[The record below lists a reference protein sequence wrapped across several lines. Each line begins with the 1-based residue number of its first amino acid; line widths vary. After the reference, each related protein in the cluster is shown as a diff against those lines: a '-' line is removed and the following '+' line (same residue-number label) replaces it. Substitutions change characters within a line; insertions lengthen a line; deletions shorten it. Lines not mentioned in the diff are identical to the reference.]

1 MMNTG
6 YTTKCICRTD
16 TFLLPEKKRERK
28 IHEMI
33 RSISYITIS
42 FFYKHTDASHFLES
56 YCIVLSANIYINSG
70 CMQRTRTI
78 MLKVF
83 VFLGRLYIAVL

>member
-1 MMNTG
+1 MVKTNGFERFMTSEC
-6 YTTKCICRTD
+6 TKT
-16 TFLLPEKKRERK
+16 L
-28 IHEMI
+28 I

-42 FFYKHTDASHFLES
+42 FFYKRTDVSHFLES

-78 MLKVF
+78 MFKVF
-83 VFLGRLYIAVL
+83 ALVFLGRLYIAVFSLKNISGLYV